1 MIRGQTWEVDPSD
14 AAARLDLFVLAKVP
28 SSSRSLVEQAVAAGA
43 ILLNGRASAKG
54 ARLQAGDRV
63 TVAEL
68 LEKADLVVAP
78 DPSVALQ
85 VLHED
90 ETLIVFDKPAGLPVH
105 PLKPGEKGTL
115 AGGMVARY
123 PELAVIGDDPL
134 FPALVHRIDTD
145 TSGLVMAARSPEAY
159 AFLREEFRQRRVRKE
174 YTALVLG
181 VVKGAGRLEHLLAH
195 RRGPEH
201 RMVVVEPGEKAER
214 LKAMRA
220 VTEYA
225 VKRAM
230 EACTLLDIVIHTGV
244 THQIRCQLAEAGWP
258 IAGDA
263 LYGPGDTGLG
273 LSRQFLHAS
282 GLTLAHPATR
292 VETRFESPLPPDLL
306 AALDRAG

>member
-1 MIRGQTWEVDPSD
+1 
-14 AAARLDLFVLAKVP
+14 
-28 SSSRSLVEQAVAAGA
+28 
-43 ILLNGRASAKG
+43 
-54 ARLQAGDRV
+54 
-63 TVAEL
+63 
-68 LEKADLVVAP
+68 
-78 DPSVALQ
+78 
-85 VLHED
+85 
-90 ETLIVFDKPAGLPVH
+90 
-105 PLKPGEKGTL
+105 
-115 AGGMVARY
+115 
-123 PELAVIGDDPL
+123 
-134 FPALVHRIDTD
+134 
-145 TSGLVMAARSPEAY
+145 
-159 AFLREEFRQRRVRKE
+159 
-174 YTALVLG
+174 
-181 VVKGAGRLEHLLAH
+181 
-195 RRGPEH
+195 
-201 RMVVVEPGEKAER
+201 MVVVEPGEKAER

-230 EACTLLDIVIHTGV
+230 EAWTLLDIVIHTGV